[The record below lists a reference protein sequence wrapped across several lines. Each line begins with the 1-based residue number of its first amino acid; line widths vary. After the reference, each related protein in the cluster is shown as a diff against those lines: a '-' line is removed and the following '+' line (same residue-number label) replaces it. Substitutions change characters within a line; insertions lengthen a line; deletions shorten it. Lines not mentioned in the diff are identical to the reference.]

1 MRKFFYLFLLIL
13 FSCSSSD
20 TTILVTN
27 SGEAQGSYYHIKYMS
42 ENGED
47 YQFQIDSI
55 LQEVDS
61 SLSIYKDYS
70 LISKL
75 NKGEYLKTD
84 TLFNE
89 VFLAAQKVFLESEGN
104 FDCSISPLVKAWGF
118 YKSNLAASLEV
129 DSAKLKKDNLG
140 DSLVVDSA
148 KIKQAKPRNI
158 LVIDTLKIKK
168 DKPKNMLLVD
178 NIKPPKDNAATSFV
192 IDSAKFRSILQDI
205 GFQKIK
211 LKGNSLIM
219 PQNMSLDFNAIAQG
233 FTVDLIAR
241 FLESKDIH
249 NYLIEVGGELLA
261 KGRNDE
267 GNIWR
272 VGVDKPLENIDTNER
287 FQFIL
292 DLENKALATSGN
304 YRKFY
309 KKDGVKYSHVI
320 SPLTGFPAQNS
331 LLSVTVIH
339 DNCMLADAYAT
350 AFMVMG
356 VAQTKQFVAQHSDI
370 EIYLVY
376 TEKDGNWKTYTSP
389 KMLKR
394 IIN

>member
-1 MRKFFYLFLLIL
+1 MKYIFYLFTVFFL
-13 FSCSSSD
+13 SCSSSEN
-20 TTILVTN
+20 TILVIN

-47 YQFQIDSI
+47 FHFQVDSI
-55 LQEVDS
+55 LLEVDS

-75 NKGEYLKTD
+75 NNRETVTTD
-84 TLFNE
+84 AFFLE
-89 VFLAAQKVFLESEGN
+89 VFLAAKNVYKQTDRN
-104 FDCSISPLVKAWGF
+104 FDCSVKPLVKAWGF
-118 YKSNLAASLEV
+118 YKDKFE
-129 DSAKLKKDNLG
+129 DS
-140 DSLVVDSA
+140 
-148 KIKQAKPRNI
+148 I
-158 LVIDTLKIKK
+158 
-168 DKPKNMLLVD
+168 
-178 NIKPPKDNAATSFV
+178 V
-192 IDSAKFRSILQDI
+192 IDSANFRKILRYV
-205 GFQKIK
+205 GFDKIT
-211 LKGNSLIM
+211 LIDDTLVI
-219 PQNMSLDFNAIAQG
+219 PDGMSLDFNSIAQG
-233 FTVDLIAR
+233 FTVDVIAR
-241 FLESKDIH
+241 FLENKNIN

-261 KGRNDE
+261 KGKNAD

-272 VGVDKPLENIDTNER
+272 VGVDKPSENIDEQDR

-309 KKDGVKYSHVI
+309 VENGVKYAHTI
-320 SPLTGFPAQNS
+320 NPFTGFPAQNR

-356 VAQTKQFVAQHSDI
+356 VKKSKQFVNHHSEI
-370 EIYLVY
+370 EAYLVY
-376 TEKDGNWKTYTSP
+376 TDKDGSWKTFVSP
-389 KMLKR
+389 NMQSR